1 MAMPA
6 EDQRIERLILDLLG
20 KRSASSSIC
29 PSEVARAM
37 SDDEATWRGLM
48 PNVRAV
54 AAAMQAAGRV
64 RITRGDEVVTPATL
78 DHGPIRLRRGKTFP

>member
-1 MAMPA
+1 
-6 EDQRIERLILDLLG
+6 
-20 KRSASSSIC
+20 
-29 PSEVARAM
+29 M

-48 PNVRAV
+48 PTVRAV

-64 RITRGDEVVTPATL
+64 RITRGDETVTPATL